1 MKKIRCIIMTTMCV
15 LVAWFWTSCTKD
27 EVELTGEI
35 YGKITNGQSGE
46 PLNGVSVTITPGGKS
61 TFTGNDGAFSF
72 VGCEPGQYSLQAQ
85 KTGFQTNYKQIS
97 VVAGETAVGD
107 MALSPAVAMVGM
119 VVAPSELVF
128 GSSMDVLT
136 FTIHN
141 NGNAGDVAWNLSGVD
156 AGWLTVSPVS
166 GVTGEGGTSVVSVFV
181 DRSGLTET
189 ESAIIT
195 VNMLGGSQAVR
206 VTVTPE

>member
-85 KTGFQTNYKQIS
+85 KRDSRLIIS
-97 VVAGETAVGD
+97 RYPWWRVKPQWETWRCLL
-107 MALSPAVAMVGM
+107 LSR
-119 VVAPSELVF
+119 
-128 GSSMDVLT
+128 
-136 FTIHN
+136 
-141 NGNAGDVAWNLSGVD
+141 W
-156 AGWLTVSPVS
+156 
-166 GVTGEGGTSVVSVFV
+166 
-181 DRSGLTET
+181 
-189 ESAIIT
+189 
-195 VNMLGGSQAVR
+195 
-206 VTVTPE
+206 

>member
-1 MKKIRCIIMTTMCV
+1 MKKIRCIIVTTMCV
-15 LVAWFWTSCTKD
+15 LVAWFWASCTKD

-166 GVTGEGGTSVVSVFV
+166 GVTGEGGTSVVSVSV

-206 VTVTPE
+206 VTVSPE

>member
-1 MKKIRCIIMTTMCV
+1 M
-15 LVAWFWTSCTKD
+15 
-27 EVELTGEI
+27 
-35 YGKITNGQSGE
+35 
-46 PLNGVSVTITPGGKS
+46 
-61 TFTGNDGAFSF
+61 
-72 VGCEPGQYSLQAQ
+72 
-85 KTGFQTNYKQIS
+85 
-97 VVAGETAVGD
+97 VAGETAVGD

-166 GVTGEGGTSVVSVFV
+166 GVTGEGGTSVVSVSV

-206 VTVTPE
+206 VTVSPE